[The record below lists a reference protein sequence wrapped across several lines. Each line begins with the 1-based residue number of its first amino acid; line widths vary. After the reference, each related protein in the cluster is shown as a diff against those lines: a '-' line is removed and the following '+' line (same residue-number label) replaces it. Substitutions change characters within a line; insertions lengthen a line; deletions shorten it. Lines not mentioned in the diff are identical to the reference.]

1 MPYELEDK
9 IIDLD
14 TKNALRIINTIK
26 KNEEHYAQYLVSIVG
41 SIINTSI
48 SIYQNK
54 KLSLEK
60 LGVWKT
66 KIPGYKKFITKSNIK
81 KLMPLQKKIYH
92 LDLAS
97 KGLSGISKEQFWY
110 ELENMVVKLTSS

>member
-1 MPYELEDK
+1 MKVTL
-9 IIDLD
+9 L
-14 TKNALRIINTIK
+14 
-26 KNEEHYAQYLVSIVG
+26 
-41 SIINTSI
+41 
-48 SIYQNK
+48 
-54 KLSLEK
+54 
-60 LGVWKT
+60 
-66 KIPGYKKFITKSNIK
+66 TKSNIK